1 MTPDGSLP
9 PWVETAGII
18 VWIAA
23 VLWFIIAGK
32 LRLDREV
39 KAAEEKASEALA
51 AAAGWRQAY
60 DDEVEARRHAEA
72 AARHI
77 METDNV
83 VVSLIEALKRGT
95 EPSS

>member
-1 MTPDGSLP
+1 MAPDGSLP
-9 PWVETAGII
+9 PWIETAGII

-39 KAAEEKASEALA
+39 KAAEDRTAEAVTA
-51 AAAGWRQAY
+51 AEGWRQAY
-60 DDEVEARRHAEA
+60 LDEVEARRHAEA

-95 EPSS
+95 NQP